1 LSFAA
6 TDREATANGLPVRGE
21 SASSFNQ
28 ERDIMDV
35 SKSNVDRTAN
45 QAHRAV
51 DNAAETAAAKAG
63 PAIERAA
70 QAVHQT
76 VDKVAQA
83 AGPAAEWLNEST
95 DQLRQKQD
103 EVLENCRSYIR
114 HRPLATI
121 AIAIAAGYLVG
132 RLGR

>member
-1 LSFAA
+1 
-6 TDREATANGLPVRGE
+6 
-21 SASSFNQ
+21 
-28 ERDIMDV
+28 MDV

-51 DNAAETAAAKAG
+51 DNAADTAAAKAG

-76 VDKVAQA
+76 VDKVAEA
-83 AGPAAEWLNEST
+83 AGPAAEWINQNA

-103 EVLENCRSYIR
+103 ELLENCRSYIR
-114 HRPLATI
+114 NRPLATVG
-121 AIAIAAGYLVG
+121 IAIAAGYLIG